1 MRLLF
6 NKAIISVFEEVN
18 SLRLMSIIMKITISY
33 VTQAIDLG
41 ADRAVSVVLI
51 VFADVTL
58 LGLRDLY
65 IQKKVCYVNDIFV
78 HN

>member
-1 MRLLF
+1 MC
-6 NKAIISVFEEVN
+6 SHCGVEVTELSTN
-18 SLRLMSIIMKITISY
+18 TQHSF
-33 VTQAIDLG
+33 TQAIDLG

-65 IQKKVCYVNDIFV
+65 IQKKVPLN
-78 HN
+78 

>member
-1 MRLLF
+1 
-6 NKAIISVFEEVN
+6 
-18 SLRLMSIIMKITISY
+18 MKITISY

-78 HN
+78 HNWLRD

>member
-1 MRLLF
+1 MY
-6 NKAIISVFEEVN
+6 
-18 SLRLMSIIMKITISY
+18 ITISY

-65 IQKKVCYVNDIFV
+65 IQKKVCAT
-78 HN
+78 